1 MSEEPTRKLAVLV
14 HADIVGSTALVQL
27 DETLSHQ
34 RMQDAFRR
42 FSETISRHGGIT
54 REIRGDALVAEF
66 SRASDAVAACA
77 EFQISNAAD
86 NRNVA
91 GDVHAVLRIGIAM
104 GEVVIADNTVT
115 GAGIV
120 LAQRLEQLANP
131 GGVCIQDAAYQTV
144 PKRLPFTYRNLGEQQ
159 LKGFSDP
166 IRVYALALESE
177 NTLSAHRPEELT
189 QEVQLHTT
197 ADGVCLAYSSIG
209 SGKPLVKAA
218 NWMNHLEYEI
228 SNPPWQHWWE
238 ALASEHRLIRY
249 DQRGNG
255 LSDWEVDEI
264 TFEHLVDD
272 LESLVD
278 SMGLEQFD
286 LLGISQ
292 GCGVSVAYAVRHP
305 ERVSR
310 LILYGGYAQGW
321 RHRGPEQ
328 EKQGEALGTLMEQG
342 WGQNN
347 PAFRQL
353 FASMFMPEASSE
365 EMDAFNAMQHLSVSA
380 ENAARLHDCFGN
392 TDVVELLPQVTVP
405 TLVLHCREDSR
416 APFSQGRT
424 FAARI
429 PNAKFVPLEGRNHI
443 LLPNDAAWARFQKEV
458 SDFCRT

>member
-1 MSEEPTRKLAVLV
+1 MTAEPTRKLAVLL

-27 DETLSHQ
+27 DETLAH
-34 RMQDAFRR
+34 RRIQDAFQRL
-42 FSETISRHGGIT
+42 SETISSHGGIT

-66 SRASDAVAACA
+66 SRASDAVAAA
-77 EFQISNAAD
+77 ADFQIANTLHNQQISGEVRAAV
-86 NRNVA
+86 RM
-91 GDVHAVLRIGIAM
+91 GIAM
-104 GEVVIADNTVT
+104 GEVVIADGTVT

-120 LAQRLEQLANP
+120 LAQRLEQLAGS

-144 PKRLPFTYRNLGEQQ
+144 PKRLPFTYTNLGDRA
-159 LKGFSDP
+159 LKGFDEP
-166 IRVYALALESE
+166 VRVYELVLQSTGAPGTDES
-177 NTLSAHRPEELT
+177 NDLV
-189 QEVQLHTT
+189 QEVHLHTT
-197 ADGVCLAYSSIG
+197 PDGVSLAFSSIG
-209 SGKPLVKAA
+209 DGPPLVKAA

-228 SNPPWQHWWE
+228 TNPPWQHWW
-238 ALASEHRLIRY
+238 AGLSAEHQLVRY

-255 LSDWEVDEI
+255 LSDWDVDDI
-264 TFEHLVDD
+264 SFERFVDD

-278 SMGLEQFD
+278 ALGLERFA

-305 ERVSR
+305 ERVSH

-321 RHRGPEQ
+321 CKRGPE
-328 EKQGEALGTLMEQG
+328 ERKQGEALKTLMEQG
-342 WGQNN
+342 WGQEN

-353 FASMFMPEASSE
+353 FASMFMPEASPE
-365 EMDAFNAMQHLSVSA
+365 EMDAFNAMQRLSVTA

-405 TLVLHCREDSR
+405 TLVLHCREDAR

-429 PNAKFVPLEGRNHI
+429 PHAKFVPLEGRNHI
-443 LLPNDAAWARFQKEV
+443 LLPGDPAWARFQKEV